1 MAKAEGDPGAAAV
14 ASGESWP
21 VSRTAL
27 TAFIGCTAMG
37 TPSNSPAA
45 TKDTPK
51 PNSTPAGASPA
62 TVMAP
67 TTGGM
72 TVPRSPHAPAHSP
85 TKRARGEAGAGGG
98 CSMLIPYPIRAGK
111 SCSAVASAQIKIYAT
126 QLMAA
131 TRPIAVI
138 RASRALHQYQT
149 FGSCWQNPGLAS
161 TSSFDAIMLRA
172 GDGRW

>member
-1 MAKAEGDPGAAAV
+1 MYQP
-14 ASGESWP
+14 
-21 VSRTAL
+21 R
-27 TAFIGCTAMG
+27 I
-37 TPSNSPAA
+37 
-45 TKDTPK
+45 
-51 PNSTPAGASPA
+51 GASI
-62 TVMAP
+62 
-67 TTGGM
+67 
-72 TVPRSPHAPAHSP
+72 SN
-85 TKRARGEAGAGGG
+85 
-98 CSMLIPYPIRAGK
+98 
-111 SCSAVASAQIKIYAT
+111 AQLIKIYAT